1 MLSATKNFVLTF
13 LIALVIFGLIAY
25 MLVGLILNNI
35 LGTSGEETQA
45 PEGTVESPEDEGPG
59 NIGIQFGNG
68 GESFNILLIGT
79 DYRPSDFVNYDPAM
93 LEKLY
98 GIKQEEVTPSNPPT
112 DALPKPGG
120 VVSDE
125 KYRSPDGLVADDG
138 SLIFSGGF
146 YSIDYRI
153 IETDALVLICADKE
167 RGQFTYTVFPTDAYV
182 DMSGRYIKLSEVYGR
197 YGLDI
202 LLNKVYAMTGMT
214 IDNYA
219 LVSMEAFPTIIDTL
233 GGISYNVPCDMK
245 YVDHA
250 GGININIP
258 KGAHRLDGQGV
269 LDVLMFNN
277 YTDGGSRTK
286 TTADLIRKFIST
298 FISITNYNRAPAIF
312 AEIEKQ
318 VDTNFTLEE
327 FKNNIDIIFKYAGNN
342 REVSIVTHKQT
353 VGKTELTVVDET
365 ATCDIF
371 AAYKRIYN

>member
-13 LIALVIFGLIAY
+13 LIALVVFGLIAY
-25 MLVGLILNNI
+25 MLVGLILNNLI
-35 LGTSGEETQA
+35 GTEVDETA
-45 PEGTVESPEDEGPG
+45 PPEDTAETPEDEGPG

-68 GESFNILLIGT
+68 GESFNLLLIGT

-98 GIKQEEVTPSNPPT
+98 GIKQEEVTPATPPA

-120 VVSDE
+120 VISDE
-125 KYRSPDGLVADDG
+125 QYQSPDGLVADDG

-146 YSIDYRI
+146 YTVDYRI
-153 IETDALVLICADKE
+153 IETDALILICADKE

-202 LLNKVYAMTGMT
+202 LLNKIYAMTGMS

-219 LVSMEAFPTIIDTL
+219 LVSMEAFPAVIDTL
-233 GGISYNVPCDMK
+233 GGINYNVPCDMK
-245 YVDHA
+245 YVDNA
-250 GGININIP
+250 GGINIDIK

-269 LDVLMFNN
+269 LDVIMFNN
-277 YTDGGSRTK
+277 YTDGGSREK
-286 TTADLIRKFIST
+286 TTAELLRKFIST
-298 FISITNYNRAPAIF
+298 FISITNYNRAPAVF

-318 VDTNFTLEE
+318 VDTNFTLDD
-327 FKNNIDIIFKYAGNN
+327 FKNNIDLIFKYAGNN
-342 REVSIVTHKQT
+342 REVSAVIKKQT
-353 VGKTELTVVDET
+353 VGKDKLTIIDET

>member
-79 DYRPSDFVNYDPAM
+79 DYRPSDFVNYDPVM

-98 GIKQEEVTPSNPPT
+98 GIKQEEITPADPPL

-125 KYRSPDGLVADDG
+125 KYQSPDGLVADDG

-153 IETDALVLICADKE
+153 IETDALVLINADKE

-219 LVSMEAFPTIIDTL
+219 LVSMEAFPAIIDAL
-233 GGISYNVPCDMK
+233 GGISYNVPCDMR

-277 YTDGGSRTK
+277 YTDGGSRSK
-286 TTADLIRKFIST
+286 TTAELIRKFIST
-298 FISITNYNRAPAIF
+298 FISITNYNRAPAVF
-312 AEIEKQ
+312 AEIEKH
-318 VDTNFTLEE
+318 VDTNFTLDE
-327 FKNNIDIIFKYAGNN
+327 FKNNIDIIFKYAPNN
-342 REVSIVTHKQT
+342 RELSIVTRQQT
-353 VGKTELTVVDET
+353 VGKNELTVVDET

>member
-35 LGTSGEETQA
+35 LGTVVEETA
-45 PEGTVESPEDEGPG
+45 PPEDTAETPEDEGPG

-79 DYRPSDFVNYDPAM
+79 DYRPSDFVNYDPVM

-98 GIKQEEVTPSNPPT
+98 GIKQETVTPDDPPA
-112 DALPKPGG
+112 DAQPKPGG
-120 VVSDE
+120 VISDE
-125 KYRSPDGLVADDG
+125 QYQSPDGLVAEDG

-146 YSIDYRI
+146 YSVDYRI
-153 IETDALVLICADKE
+153 IETDALILICADKE
-167 RGQFTYTVFPTDAYV
+167 RGQFTYTVFPVDSYV

-202 LLNKVYAMTGMT
+202 LLNKIYAMTGMS

-219 LVSMEAFPTIIDTL
+219 LVSMEAFPAMVDAL
-233 GGISYNVPCDMK
+233 GGINYNVPCDMK
-245 YVDHA
+245 YVDNA
-250 GGININIP
+250 GGINIDIK

-286 TTADLIRKFIST
+286 TTSDLIRKFIST
-298 FISITNYNRAPAIF
+298 FISITNYNRAPAVF

-342 REVSIVTHKQT
+342 REVSVVTHKQI
-353 VGKTELTVVDET
+353 VGKNELTIVDET

>member
-25 MLVGLILNNI
+25 MLVGLVLNNI
-35 LGTSGEETQA
+35 LGTTGEETKA
-45 PEGTVESPEDEGPG
+45 PEDTADDPENDGPG
-59 NIGIQFGNG
+59 NIGIQFGDG

-98 GIKQEEVTPSNPPT
+98 GIKQEEVSPADPPE
-112 DALPKPGG
+112 DALPRPGG

-125 KYRSPDGLVADDG
+125 KYQSPDGLVADDG

-146 YSIDYRI
+146 YSVDYRI
-153 IETDALVLICADKE
+153 IETDALVLINADKE
-167 RGQFTYTVFPTDAYV
+167 RGLFTYTVFPTDAYV

-202 LLNKVYAMTGMT
+202 LLNKIYAMTGLS

-219 LVSMEAFPTIIDTL
+219 LISMEALPAIIDTL
-233 GGISYNVPCDMK
+233 GGINFNVPCDMR
-245 YVDHA
+245 YVDNA
-250 GGININIP
+250 GGININIQ

-269 LDVLMFNN
+269 LEVLMFNN
-277 YTDGGSRTK
+277 YTDGGSRSK
-286 TTADLIRKFIST
+286 TTAELIRRFIST
-298 FISITNYNRAPAIF
+298 FISITNYNRAPAVF
-312 AEIEKQ
+312 SEMEKQ
-318 VDTNFTLEE
+318 VDTNFTLDE
-327 FKNNIDIIFKYAGNN
+327 FKNNIDIIFKYAPNN
-342 REVSIVTHKQT
+342 RELSIVTRQQA
-353 VGKTELTVVDET
+353 VGKNELTVVDET